1 MSYSWIAFLILSGSA
16 YPLDTRSIEIPTGKA
31 GEIRVSEIV
40 SRIAEASGVAVDLPA
55 AELTLSTQGFAGP
68 LTRTLLVDALG
79 PEVTITFRPGAM
91 VISIDERNLI
101 AEKRNEWLS
110 RLRNLG
116 QQAAEAARKRQSYGM
131 HALKSFRANDATR
144 PTICLIHGLNS
155 SSAGYVH
162 VVPLL
167 EAAGYGIV
175 VYDYPYNRRLDESC
189 AAFKRDWAAFRRE
202 TQDRL
207 PWAIVAHSMGA
218 LLARSLIE
226 DDSTWARD
234 VSSLIMIAPV
244 NQGSQL
250 AKVQTI
256 MQLSKGLKA
265 INGKDATK
273 AMLSLSDGLGQ
284 AAEDML
290 PGSTFLSTLNSR
302 RRRAGVPY
310 HILAGDRG
318 FLTREGRAQLEGRL
332 ELVVRNAGV
341 FGRLTKAATADL
353 PDMLD
358 ELTDGK
364 GDGCIAVERT
374 RLEGVA
380 DHVTIHANH
389 VELVRGPMLYPDPGP
404 VACMPIVLEW
414 LKVDRK

>member
-1 MSYSWIAFLILSGSA
+1 MRTKTLSCSCIAFLIFSGSA

-40 SRIAEASGVAVDLPA
+40 SRIAEATGVLVDLPA
-55 AELTLSTQGFAGP
+55 ADLTLSTQGRRP

-91 VISIDERNLI
+91 VISIDERNLV
-101 AEKRNEWLS
+101 AEKRNEWLG

-131 HALKSFRANDATR
+131 HTLKSFRANDAAR
-144 PTICLIHGLNS
+144 PTICLIHGLDS
-155 SSAGYVH
+155 SSAGFVH

-189 AAFKRDWAAFRRE
+189 TAFKRDWAAFRRE

-226 DDSTWARD
+226 DDSTWAHD

-273 AMLSLSDGLGQ
+273 AMLSLSDGLGR

-290 PGSTFLSTLNSR
+290 PGRFPESAQQPAAPHGCAIISWPVIAASY
-302 RRRAGVPY
+302 P
-310 HILAGDRG
+310 RG
-318 FLTREGRAQLEGRL
+318 TRSA
-332 ELVVRNAGV
+332 
-341 FGRLTKAATADL
+341 
-353 PDMLD
+353 
-358 ELTDGK
+358 
-364 GDGCIAVERT
+364 
-374 RLEGVA
+374 
-380 DHVTIHANH
+380 
-389 VELVRGPMLYPDPGP
+389 
-404 VACMPIVLEW
+404 
-414 LKVDRK
+414 